1 MSTSKMILGLKKINL
16 KVQPPAAYTKL
27 QTSCNK
33 VESLPLYY
41 IIFKL
46 ELELLLNIFSSNVTT
61 CCCGQLIS
69 KSLVMVIVAVA
80 DFVVIV
86 IFIMVIVDI
95 IVFAVFYVFVKV
107 VFTPNETKV
116 RVQSAQMTRACQH
129 RWRSRC

>member
-1 MSTSKMILGLKKINL
+1 
-16 KVQPPAAYTKL
+16 
-27 QTSCNK
+27 
-33 VESLPLYY
+33 
-41 IIFKL
+41 
-46 ELELLLNIFSSNVTT
+46 
-61 CCCGQLIS
+61 
-69 KSLVMVIVAVA
+69 MVIVDVA

-86 IFIMVIVDI
+86 IFIIMVIVDI

>member
-1 MSTSKMILGLKKINL
+1 MPYTSTSKIILGLKKINL
-16 KVQPPAAYTKL
+16 KVQPPPAYTKL

-61 CCCGQLIS
+61 YCCRQLIS
-69 KSLVMVIVAVA
+69 KSLVIVAVA

-116 RVQSAQMTRACQH
+116 RVQSAEGNKN
-129 RWRSRC
+129 

>member
-1 MSTSKMILGLKKINL
+1 MSPSKMILGLKKINL
-16 KVQPPAAYTKL
+16 KVQPPPAYTKL

-61 CCCGQLIS
+61 YCCRQLIS
-69 KSLVMVIVAVA
+69 KSLVIVAVA
-80 DFVVIV
+80 DLFVVIV

-116 RVQSAQMTRACQH
+116 RV
-129 RWRSRC
+129 